1 MIIKTGDR
9 LFLWVIG
16 VTSLV
21 LHNINDLVV
30 VACILSLA
38 VVSFWLALGDRIYM
52 KYVYEALV
60 SIFLLIS
67 IVYGEF
73 TFFLP
78 LMLYEIFDNKQIV
91 AAVIYMCSFINYIY
105 EYQGPGRITYIVLFS
120 MLAVFMQYK
129 TDKNIELKDGLKKM
143 RDDAKEHDILMENK
157 NRELIAEQDYEIH
170 LATLAERNRIA
181 REIHDNVGHMLT
193 RAILLTGAITT
204 LEKEKIVKDQLNNLS
219 DTLNTA
225 MDNIRQ
231 SVHDL
236 HDDSINL
243 KSAVS
248 EVAEAFSGFRIN
260 FEYNMSE
267 NVDKDIKLCY
277 IAITKEALNNAA
289 KYSNGDK
296 VDIIMR
302 EQPGFYQ
309 LIIADNGTNIP
320 ENLTGGI
327 GIINMKQRV
336 KRLGGSLNI
345 NTSNG
350 FRINISIMK

>member
-67 IVYGEF
+67 IVYGDF

-105 EYQGPGRITYIVLFS
+105 EYQDPGRITYIVLFS

-157 NRELIAEQDYEIH
+157 NREEMK
-170 LATLAERNRIA
+170 
-181 REIHDNVGHMLT
+181 V
-193 RAILLTGAITT
+193 LL
-204 LEKEKIVKDQLNNLS
+204 V
-219 DTLNTA
+219 
-225 MDNIRQ
+225 
-231 SVHDL
+231 
-236 HDDSINL
+236 
-243 KSAVS
+243 
-248 EVAEAFSGFRIN
+248 
-260 FEYNMSE
+260 
-267 NVDKDIKLCY
+267 
-277 IAITKEALNNAA
+277 
-289 KYSNGDK
+289 
-296 VDIIMR
+296 
-302 EQPGFYQ
+302 
-309 LIIADNGTNIP
+309 
-320 ENLTGGI
+320 
-327 GIINMKQRV
+327 
-336 KRLGGSLNI
+336 
-345 NTSNG
+345 
-350 FRINISIMK
+350 